1 MRLTCFGR
9 AMQNGGTF
17 HSFFEEEIGKLLAK
31 NSKII
36 IVEVGYPK
44 NWKKNGSRV
53 TTITITN
60 YIYTCRLPQ
69 ARLLNTW
76 LSAECTET

>member
-1 MRLTCFGR
+1 MRLICFGR

-44 NWKKNGSRV
+44 NWKKNG
-53 TTITITN
+53 
-60 YIYTCRLPQ
+60 
-69 ARLLNTW
+69 
-76 LSAECTET
+76 

>member
-1 MRLTCFGR
+1 MKNDVNTSISIIARKLTVDREALEMRLTCFGR

-44 NWKKNGSRV
+44 NWKKNG
-53 TTITITN
+53 
-60 YIYTCRLPQ
+60 
-69 ARLLNTW
+69 
-76 LSAECTET
+76 